1 MTDPANLSRR
11 QAIRYL
17 VSGAAAAVC
26 PFPVISHAKTASS
39 DLQPKLASE
48 LNKICHEV
56 RDGVQFKFPRPSAH
70 YDAVIVGGGPSG
82 LMAAYHLRDVNF
94 LLLEKE
100 PRLGGDALSEEW
112 NGQWYSTG
120 SAYGEGE
127 KLRALCSEI
136 GMQIYPI
143 RSTDAAM
150 INNQLVPDFWAG
162 GFQSSPYPD
171 GVKKNFA
178 RFLADMKA
186 LNTQKNSEKLDTM
199 SFAELLK
206 PYGPELKLWYDNFGP
221 NNWGADAENT
231 SALVGA
237 ESVRWAGGI
246 DPNRY
251 TWPGGLGRISL
262 ALEGALEKSGAGR
275 IHKGAT
281 VVRVENAGSGVEVT
295 SFENDELVTV
305 AARSAIIACPKFIG
319 KKIVKGLPCEQF
331 QAMDAIRYAPYLVA
345 NICSREVIYNGSY
358 DTNVPA
364 PSVVVDF
371 NVADWVENRDNPETK
386 RPAVLT
392 CYLPRPEMERVRFLD
407 DDYVMGLGKK
417 AVEELNTW
425 FPGAREKVEEVRL
438 YRRGHPMFL
447 SAPGVT
453 TRLAPVIRR
462 PFGNILFAHSDSEG
476 DVSTYE
482 SALTAALRTSKEM
495 RSAITR

>member
-1 MTDPANLSRR
+1 MTENPSRR
-11 QAIRYL
+11 KAIRYL
-17 VSGAAAAVC
+17 VAGAVAAAC
-26 PFPVISHAKTASS
+26 PFPLIPHAETRSS
-39 DLQPKLASE
+39 DLPTKLGSE
-48 LNKICHEV
+48 QNKICHEV
-56 RDGVQFKFPRPSAH
+56 RDGVQFEFPKPSAH
-70 YDAVIVGGGPSG
+70 YDVVIVGGGPSG
-82 LMAAYHLRDVNF
+82 LMAAYYLREVNF

-127 KLRALCSEI
+127 KLRTLCSEI
-136 GMQIYPI
+136 GMEIYPI

-150 INNQLVPDFWAG
+150 INNRLVPDFWAG
-162 GFQSSPYPD
+162 GFQTSPYPD
-171 GVKKNFA
+171 SVKKNFA

-186 LNTQKNSEKLDTM
+186 LDTEKNAEKLDLMT
-199 SFAELLK
+199 FAELLK

-237 ESVRWAGGI
+237 ESVHWAGGI

-262 ALEGALEKSGAGR
+262 ALEALLEKSGPGR
-275 IHKGAT
+275 IHRGAT
-281 VVRVENAGSGVEVT
+281 VIRVENAGSGVEVST
-295 SFENDELVTV
+295 FESGELVTV
-305 AARSAIIACPKFIG
+305 TARAAIIACPKFIG
-319 KKIVKGLPCEQF
+319 KKIVKGLPREQF
-331 QAMDAIRYAPYLVA
+331 QAMDALRYAPYLVA

-371 NVADWVENRDNPETK
+371 NVADWVENRDNPEKK

-392 CYLPRPEMERVRFLD
+392 CYIPRPEMERVRFLD
-407 DDYVMGLGKK
+407 DDYVMGFGNT
-417 AVEELNTW
+417 AVDELNTW
-425 FPGAREKVEEVRL
+425 FPGAREKVEEVHL

-476 DVSTYE
+476 NVSTYE
-482 SALTAALRTSKEM
+482 SALTASLRTSTDA